1 MDKRIKKSKKAIE
14 EALISLIAENDFE
27 DITINSIA
35 ERADVN
41 RGTIYLHYKDKYD
54 LLEQCIEREI
64 QELLIY
70 CLPKGSGS
78 YPSKTTLLQ
87 IFKYLEE
94 HSFIYH
100 TLLTNKGV
108 PTFRNK
114 LLTVMKEGLREQLQL
129 NGINQNMNKEILI
142 QFWSSAI
149 IGVIEWWITQL
160 MPYPVEEITE
170 HLWTL
175 LERNQII
182 LK

>member
-1 MDKRIKKSKKAIE
+1 MDRRIRKSKKAIE
-14 EALISLIAENDFE
+14 EALISLMVENDFE

-64 QELLIY
+64 QELLIS
-70 CLPKGSGS
+70 CMPEGTES
-78 YPSKTTLLQ
+78 YPSKTPLLRT
-87 IFKYLEE
+87 FKYLEE

-142 QFWSSAI
+142 EFWSSAI
-149 IGVIEWWITQL
+149 IGVIEWWITQS
-160 MPYPVEEITE
+160 MPYTAEEITE

-175 LERNQII
+175 LERIQII